1 MPVVGMI
8 RLGMKHL
15 VGLAVLAISCSESH
29 GVEPPAEDLLLSS
42 LDESQ
47 RMALCDYLNVNAESQ
62 LRALGYLGEDE
73 PLFPDEDVDYFF
85 TCPNGLEKSVDY
97 CHGDSL
103 HYFDSCVAGRVRD
116 MLLCRDARI
125 NNVCVVNYEVNGDPE
140 GYCDRLVALCAGE
153 IE

>member
-1 MPVVGMI
+1 MI

-47 RMALCDYLNVNAESQ
+47 RMALCDYINVNTESQ

-73 PLFPDEDVDYFF
+73 PLFPDGDALYRF
-85 TCPNGLEKSVDY
+85 TCPNGLERPIVY

-103 HYFDSCVAGRVRD
+103 HYFDSCVAARVRD
-116 MLLCRDARI
+116 KLLCDNARI
-125 NNVCVVNYEVNGDPE
+125 VHVCEANSDPE
-140 GYCDRLVALCAGE
+140 GYCDRQVALCAGE